1 MEINQDKLTFYRDNH
16 LKYVLSLENSK
27 DLHSIGKYLT
37 EHLKV
42 AGGYWSL
49 TSIATLNHD
58 LN

>member
-1 MEINQDKLTFYRDNH
+1 MENNQNNQTFYRDNH

-49 TSIATLNHD
+49 TSIATLKHT

>member
-1 MEINQDKLTFYRDNH
+1 MENDKNDQIFYRNNH

-42 AGGYWSL
+42 AGAYWSL
-49 TSIATLNHD
+49 TSVAALGH
-58 LN
+58 